1 MSIKKNINYLS
12 RSILEIPRYA
22 KRVIVIIFDSV
33 MCVVAIW
40 AALYLRLDQ
49 FFPLNEINSL
59 VIYISI
65 IIAIPIF
72 WLSGLY
78 KAIIR
83 YSDKS
88 LVAPVSFALLIYGL
102 MYMSIVTVYTIPGVP
117 RSIGII
123 QPLILFFLVFGSRML
138 VHFLY
143 DRLYQINNRVSILP
157 KALVYGAG
165 IAGRQLVSALDNNL
179 EMKIVGF
186 IDDDYLL
193 HNQSI
198 QGKEIYSS
206 KNLKFII
213 KTKKIT
219 HILLA
224 IPSINRSKRM
234 NILKELNKLKVIVRT
249 LPSVKDLVSGK
260 VTVSDIRELEIE
272 DLLAREEV
280 LPNKELLNKNI
291 NLKTVLVTGAGGSI
305 GSELCRQIIK
315 LNPKRLILVEIS
327 EYALYQIHQD
337 LLQLNKKLNTEPG
350 IPITP
355 LLASIQDKNKIKK
368 IFNTFKPDTVY
379 HAAAYK
385 HVPLVE
391 GNICEGIRNN
401 VFGTKFVADAALQEK
416 VSDFVLISSDKAVR
430 PTNVMGASKRLAEL
444 YLQSL
449 TDKFKDKITKFC
461 IVRFGNVLESSGS
474 VIPKFKK
481 QIKNGGPITLTDEN
495 VTRYFMTI
503 PEASQLVIQAG
514 AMSAGCDVFILD
526 MGKPIII
533 KDLIKRMV
541 NLSGL
546 TVKDKHNLDGDIE
559 VKITGLR
566 PGEKLYEELFL
577 GINPLFTNHPKIQR
591 AQDPFISWSNL
602 EPDLLH
608 LNELIDQEKVAEIL
622 NLLEKLVQGYSWN
635 GKLVDEINGEDIL
648 V

>member
-33 MCVVAIW
+33 MCVVSIW

-49 FFPLNEINSL
+49 FFALNEINSL

-78 KAIIR
+78 KTIIR

-88 LVAPVSFALLIYGL
+88 LIAPVSFALLIYGL
-102 MYMSIVTVYTIPGVP
+102 MYMSIVTIYTISGVP

-123 QPLILFFLVFGSRML
+123 QPLILFFLVFGSRMS

-157 KALVYGAG
+157 KVLVYGAG
-165 IAGRQLVSALDNNL
+165 IAGRQLVSALDSNL
-179 EMKIVGF
+179 EMKVVGF

-198 QGKEIYSS
+198 QGKVIYSS

-249 LPSVKDLVSGK
+249 LPSVNDLVSGK

-291 NLKTVLVTGAGGSI
+291 SLKTVLVTGAGGSI

-315 LNPKRLILVEIS
+315 LNPKKLILVEIS

-337 LLQLNKKLNTEPG
+337 LLQLKKKLNIEPG

-401 VFGTKFVADAALQEK
+401 VFGTKFVADAALQEN

-449 TDKFKDKITKFC
+449 TDKFKDKNTKFC
-461 IVRFGNVLESSGS
+461 MVRFGNVLESSGS

-481 QIKNGGPITLTDEN
+481 QIKDGGPITLTDEN

-526 MGKPIII
+526 MGKPIKI

-577 GINPLFTNHPKIQR
+577 GVNPLLTNHPKIQR
-591 AQDPFISWSNL
+591 AQDPFILWSNL

-635 GKLVDEINGEDIL
+635 GKLVDEINDEGIL
-648 V
+648 L